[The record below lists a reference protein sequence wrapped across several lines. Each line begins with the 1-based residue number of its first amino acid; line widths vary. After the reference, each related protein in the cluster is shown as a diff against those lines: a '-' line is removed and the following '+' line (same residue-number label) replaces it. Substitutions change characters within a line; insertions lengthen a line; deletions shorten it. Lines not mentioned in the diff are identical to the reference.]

1 MALRLPTFT
10 HSAIMYAE
18 CRFQERNAAQPGRL
32 RRWLGRGMMNLT
44 LVISLVLFGGEIAG
58 ALLYRDPTPIS
69 DAFGPLT
76 AFAAAV
82 VMTLH
87 FVLMFQTLSLSANSI
102 AREKLK
108 QTWEV
113 LILTGIDAR
122 TVVLGKWWA
131 TVRRMGRQ
139 YLLLGLLRACIIGWV
154 GAATTRSLYA
164 YYASAYGGV
173 NRITPPGLSYF
184 LLLVLVVMVF
194 TLANLGFTAACG
206 VAASAQSRQP
216 VMALIRAF
224 AIRTGFLVGTSLA
237 LGLLVAQFQIY
248 FFVAG
253 VNGELFGVL
262 PLVVVGLVDNGAT
275 SAMTLVSYGTPGV
288 QAGAILLMVL
298 MTLAL
303 YGGLTWFMLRQAEK
317 QAVKHQALRRPRAM
331 SVPGLRRHVLP
342 GQ

>member
-32 RRWLGRGMMNLT
+32 RRWLGRGVMNLT

-331 SVPGLRRHVLP
+331 SVSGLRRHVLP